1 MKIRKYFFAMITFCL
16 FFSGIMAYAGAETIL
31 TVDEIM
37 DKIDETSPDFST
49 QKTISEM
56 ILTDQDGN
64 EEIRDMVMFSQEV
77 EDDQTN
83 TLVRFLSP
91 KSVKGVTLLNIND
104 GEKIYLYMPAYNK
117 PRRIAGSSK
126 SDEFMGTGLS
136 YEDMSI
142 DYQDK
147 EYEKTLLQE
156 TDDEYIVEV
165 LPSGEDLSYEK
176 IIVHVD
182 KVKFYA
188 KKVEFYETSN
198 ELTKTLTINKIKIDD
213 KDKVTPMEIEFTDIK
228 EEDKTKIV
236 IKEIEYDIELSSNF
250 FSIRTLS
257 KPTL

>member
-1 MKIRKYFFAMITFCL
+1 MKIRKYFFAMITVCL
-16 FFSGIMAYAGAETIL
+16 FFLSFMTYAGSETTL

-37 DKIDETSPDFST
+37 DKMEETSPEFST

-56 ILTDQDGN
+56 ILIDKDGK
-64 EEIRDMVMFSQEV
+64 EEIRDMIMFSQKV

-83 TLVRFLSP
+83 TLMRFLSP

-104 GEKIYLYMPAYNK
+104 GEKIYLYMPAYGK
-117 PRRIAGSSK
+117 ARRIAGSSK

-136 YEDMSI
+136 YEDMSM

-147 EYEKTLLQE
+147 EYEKKLLEE
-156 TDDEYIVEV
+156 TDGEYIVEV

-176 IIVHVD
+176 IIIHVD
-182 KVKFYA
+182 KVIFYA

-198 ELTKTLTINKIKIDD
+198 ELIKTLTINKIKIDD
-213 KDKVTPMEIEFTDIK
+213 KDKVTPMEIEFTDIE
-228 EEDKTKIV
+228 EEDKTKIG
-236 IKEIEYDIELSSNF
+236 IKEVEYDIELSSSF
-250 FSIRTLS
+250 FSIRTLK